1 MSLPRIE
8 GIFNYCD
15 RWCERCSFT
24 SRCAIFD
31 EDSRS
36 FNKDI
41 DEKNRAFRK
50 RLGENIHK
58 ATDLLRK
65 AARDAGLNVA
75 ATEAHIAEI
84 LRRDAKTEME
94 VRKHVLI
101 VSTAEYGV
109 MTRDWLKT
117 QPGMLERL
125 EHLKTELTLGVETN
139 EGAKRETRVIKESL
153 ATIQWYCDFINDK
166 LSRALAGK
174 LGNGEV
180 SIEYEPLPHH
190 YDGSAKIAMI
200 AIDRSIDAWSEIFKI
215 LPAEEDHFL
224 KVLSLLERIKKLV
237 LAEFPLAS
245 SFIRPGFDQ

>member
-1 MSLPRIE
+1 MSEVLCSRKKTLMSLPRIE

-94 VRKHVLI
+94 VRKH
-101 VSTAEYGV
+101 
-109 MTRDWLKT
+109 
-117 QPGMLERL
+117 
-125 EHLKTELTLGVETN
+125 
-139 EGAKRETRVIKESL
+139 
-153 ATIQWYCDFINDK
+153 ATPAN
-166 LSRALAGK
+166 
-174 LGNGEV
+174 
-180 SIEYEPLPHH
+180 
-190 YDGSAKIAMI
+190 
-200 AIDRSIDAWSEIFKI
+200 
-215 LPAEEDHFL
+215 LPA
-224 KVLSLLERIKKLV
+224 
-237 LAEFPLAS
+237 
-245 SFIRPGFDQ
+245 